1 MTGGKALYRRSLSVT
16 YVFTRIKFSL
26 FFISICIFSTVAFA
40 DGITPS
46 PAFQAGDLAEFPRE
60 NWITNGGNLANQ
72 RYSPLKQVNRDNVT
86 DLKAVWRAA
95 LNSGLGPSHN
105 NQAQPLVYAG
115 VLYLI
120 TGADDV
126 FAIDIDTGKIL
137 WTYKA
142 NLDPE
147 DVLVCCGW
155 VSRGVGIGEGK
166 VFAGQLDGELVA
178 LDQKTGTV
186 IWSTRIDK
194 PHVGYS
200 ITAAPLYYNGMVIV
214 GNAGGDMGTRGRVS
228 AYDAKDG
235 SQVWTFYTI
244 PGPGEPGHDT
254 WSQDNDNWKYGGA
267 PVWHTPAIDPELGM
281 IYFGTGNPAPD
292 LGARVRIGDNLY
304 SDSIVALDVATG
316 KLRWY
321 FQEVHHDLW
330 DYDAANPVI
339 LFDARFD
346 GKMRKGLAHAG
357 KTGWVYL
364 LDRETGEPLI
374 GIEERPVPQEPSQAT
389 VATQPYP
396 IGDALVPQY
405 IDIPPE
411 NFTLVNQGRIFTP
424 FGDETGIYKPMAAVN
439 WPPSSY
445 DPETNLM
452 YICAN
457 DVASG
462 AMANDT
468 QFKGPTFERH
478 FFGGMWN
485 HPTIARRGIF
495 TALDVRTNRI
505 KWNRQWGNRCRS
517 GSLVTAGG
525 LVFVGRIDG
534 RLTALDKAD
543 GSVLWEFRTE
553 AGINTAVT
561 SFEYK
566 GDQYIATYSGGAYM
580 DGGPRGDGVWL
591 FSLKGSLKPLPPP
604 PSRFNP
610 ARAVTIPEGRSA
622 DIENGRQIFM
632 QSCQYCHGADGEG
645 GQGGGA
651 QLTTTTLGLQ
661 EIMNVLGTGR
671 NAMPAFSTVLS
682 AEEIHDTGS
691 FIIEQLVNK

>member
-1 MTGGKALYRRSLSVT
+1 MLRSKVNLYLLLLT
-16 YVFTRIKFSL
+16 TFYIL
-26 FFISICIFSTVAFA
+26 NTVA
-40 DGITPS
+40 GEITPS
-46 PAFQAGDLAEFPRE
+46 PAFNSNTLQASPRDS
-60 NWITNGGNLANQ
+60 WVTNGGDLYNQ
-72 RYSPLKQVNRDNVT
+72 RYSPLNQINRDNVG
-86 DLKAVWRAA
+86 DLKAVWRVA

-115 VLYLI
+115 VLYI
-120 TGADDV
+120 STGEDDV

-142 NLDPE
+142 NLDPK

-155 VSRGVGIGEGK
+155 VSRGVGMGDGRIY
-166 VFAGQLDGELVA
+166 AGQLDGKLIA

-186 IWSTRIDK
+186 VWSTRIDK

-200 ITAAPLYYNGMVIV
+200 ITAAPLYYNGMVII

-228 AYDAKDG
+228 AYDAKNG
-235 SQVWTFYTI
+235 SLVWTFYNI
-244 PGPGEPGHDT
+244 PGPGEFGHDT

-267 PVWHTPAIDPELGM
+267 PVWHTPAIDPQLGM

-292 LGARVRIGDNLY
+292 LGGGVRTGDNLF

-321 FQEVHHDLW
+321 FQEVHHDIW

-339 LFDARFD
+339 LFNAEIN
-346 GKMRKGLAHAG
+346 GVMRKGLAHAG

-364 LDRETGEPLI
+364 LDRETGNPLI
-374 GIEERPVPQEPSQAT
+374 GIEERPVLQAPDQDT
-389 VATQPYP
+389 AATQPYP
-396 IGDALVPQY
+396 IGDALVPQE

-411 NFTLVNQGRIFTP
+411 NFKLVNQGRIFTP
-424 FGDETGIYKPMAAVN
+424 FADDTGIYKPMAAVN

-452 YICAN
+452 YICAS

-468 QFKGPTFERH
+468 QYKGPTFERH
-478 FFGGMWN
+478 FFGGAWN
-485 HPTIARRGIF
+485 HPDIVRRGIF

-505 KWNRQWGNRCRS
+505 YWHQQWSDRCRS

-525 LVFVGRIDG
+525 LVFIGRNDG
-534 RLTALDKAD
+534 RLTALDKTD
-543 GSVLWEFRTE
+543 GSALWGFRTE

-561 SFEYK
+561 TFEYK
-566 GDQYIATYSGGAYM
+566 GDQYLATYSGGAYM
-580 DGGPRGDGVWL
+580 DGGARGDGVWL
-591 FSLKGSLKPLPPP
+591 FSLKGSLKPLPPL

-610 ARAVTIPEGRSA
+610 ARAVKIPEGRTA
-622 DIENGRQIFM
+622 NINNGHSIFM
-632 QSCQYCHGADGEG
+632 QSCQYCHGSDGAG
-645 GQGGGA
+645 GQGGGMN
-651 QLTTTTLGLQ
+651 LTISKLSLQ
-661 EIMNVLGTGR
+661 EMMDVLGTGR
-671 NAMPAFSTVLS
+671 NTMPAFSTMLS
-682 AEEIHDTGS
+682 ADQIHDAAS
-691 FIIEQLVNK
+691 YVEQQLVKH

>member
-1 MTGGKALYRRSLSVT
+1 MKVCSCLKQCLVLLIVFCSLNV
-16 YVFTRIKFSL
+16 I
-26 FFISICIFSTVAFA
+26 AG
-40 DGITPS
+40 GITPA
-46 PAFQAGDLAEFPRE
+46 PAFKSKDLEALPTD
-60 NWITNGGNLANQ
+60 NWPTNGGNLFNQ
-72 RYSPLKQVNRDNVT
+72 RYSPLKQINSGNVA
-86 DLKAVWRAA
+86 DLKAVWRVA

-115 VLYLI
+115 VLYLS
-120 TGADDV
+120 TSADDV
-126 FAIDIDTGKIL
+126 FAIDIDSGKIL

-142 NLDPE
+142 NLDPK

-166 VFAGQLDGELVA
+166 VFVGQLDGQLIA
-178 LDQKTGTV
+178 LDQKTGKV
-186 IWSTRIDK
+186 AWSTRIDK

-200 ITAAPLYYNGMVIV
+200 ITAAPLYYNGMVII
-214 GNAGGDMGTRGRVS
+214 GNAGADMGTRGRLS
-228 AYDAKDG
+228 AYNAKDG
-235 SQVWTFYTI
+235 SLIWTFYTI
-244 PGPGEPGHDT
+244 PGPGEFGHDS

-267 PVWHTPAIDPELGM
+267 SIWQTPAIDPELGM
-281 IYFGTGNPAPD
+281 IYVGTGNPAPD
-292 LGARVRIGDNLY
+292 LGGKVRTGDNLF

-316 KLRWY
+316 KYRWH
-321 FQEVHHDLW
+321 FQEVHHDIW
-330 DYDAANPVI
+330 DYDAANPVV
-339 LFDARFD
+339 LFDAKIN

-364 LDRETGEPLI
+364 LDRETGKPLI
-374 GIEERPVPQEPSQAT
+374 GIKEKPVLQKPSQDTA
-389 VATQPYP
+389 ATQPYP
-396 IGDALVPQY
+396 VGDALVPQY

-411 NFTLVNQGRIFTP
+411 NFKLVNQGRIFTP
-424 FGDETGIYKPMAAVN
+424 FDDDTGIYKPMAAIN

-478 FFGGMWN
+478 FFGGTWN
-485 HPTIARRGIF
+485 HPSIVRRGIF

-505 KWNRQWGNRCRS
+505 KWHRQWPNRCRS

-534 RLTALDKAD
+534 RLTALDKTN
-543 GSVLWEFRTE
+543 GNVLWEFRTE

-566 GDQYIATYSGGAYM
+566 GEQYIATYSGGAYM
-580 DGGPRGDGVWL
+580 DGGIRGDGVWL
-591 FSLKGSLKPLPPP
+591 FSMKGSLKPLPPL

-610 ARAVTIPEGRSA
+610 ARAVKIPAGHKA
-622 DIENGRQIFM
+622 DLDDGHTIFM
-632 QSCQYCHGADGEG
+632 QSCQYCHGSDGTG
-645 GQGGGA
+645 GQGGGMN
-651 QLTTTTLGLQ
+651 LTTTKLTLQ

-671 NAMPAFSTVLS
+671 NNMPAFSTMLS
-682 AEEIHDTGS
+682 AEQIHDVGS
-691 FIIEQLVNK
+691 YVSGELAKH